1 MARPKP
7 NLPDESRL
15 RALIDAEGRLALRVT
30 PNARHDALSVEDG
43 QLRAR
48 VSAVPEDGK
57 ANKAVIRLVAK
68 GLGIAPACISLLRG
82 ETSREKLLKID
93 A

>member
-1 MARPKP
+1 M
-7 NLPDESRL
+7 
-15 RALIDAEGRLALRVT
+15 RVT
-30 PNARHDALSVEDG
+30 PNARHDALSIEDG

-68 GLGIAPACISLLRG
+68 GLGVAPARISLLRG
-82 ETSREKLLKID
+82 DTSREKLLKIET
-93 A
+93 